1 MPLGQVIIDPCSIA
15 GQTSMFFFTGKTHG
29 GLHFPK
35 DRVQYTGVV
44 AEIDQKLQ
52 AEIAEW
58 QKRMQEYLV
67 EVAMQQQQMADQ
79 QQQQQ
84 QSSQNGAQQQEDHH
98 HIVSE
103 DTEENSGQ
111 QQPLARSSSQ
121 QRE

>member
-1 MPLGQVIIDPCSIA
+1 MPLGQVIIDDPCSIA

-67 EVAMQQQQMADQ
+67 EKFFQLVP
-79 QQQQQ
+79 
-84 QSSQNGAQQQEDHH
+84 DH
-98 HIVSE
+98 I
-103 DTEENSGQ
+103 
-111 QQPLARSSSQ
+111 
-121 QRE
+121 